1 MRCAIWY
8 PSCNSKYVKK
18 THGGVLLSSYSLRG
32 CFSRFFL
39 NCKNGTKMRNTSQKT
54 KSAKSIRGSEAYSKP
69 CQSSKNELF
78 AKIINSFQPFTI
90 FEKTS
95 ILDIQQGFEYI

>member
-1 MRCAIWY
+1 
-8 PSCNSKYVKK
+8 
-18 THGGVLLSSYSLRG
+18 
-32 CFSRFFL
+32 
-39 NCKNGTKMRNTSQKT
+39 MRNTSQKT

-95 ILDIQQGFEYI
+95 ILDIQQGFEYIWGSILRQLEAKNFTYST